1 MIIITLTETKTLK
14 YP

>member
-1 MIIITLTETKTLK
+1 MIIITPTETKTLK